1 MVTGNHSLCRD
12 NCPGN
17 SLPYSLKF
25 SRGKYFMVLPNSAQ
39 KQISQI
45 KFSWSNIQPRNAAVM
60 NLKFHRRKFWAIIL
74 WQLPQEMSWVYARAA
89 LMHSNLVWHLNIS
102 FKYSLRSQLVL
113 LLEWH
118 LGGFTC
124 FTGVAPQV
132 PTVERRQCLVTF
144 LLSFEKVLY
153 VDIMFRPV
161 GIAFL
166 YRWSTTLARTW
177 WRQRIRL
184 QKSLIYH
191 LCTYQCY
198 APLPPVRAV

>member
-1 MVTGNHSLCRD
+1 MAGHISVGCGHRE
-12 NCPGN
+12 P
-17 SLPYSLKF
+17 LPLPRQLSWQFTTLYSLKF
-25 SRGKYFMVLPNSAQ
+25 SRGKYFVVLPNSAQ

-45 KFSWSNIQPRNAAVM
+45 KFSWSNLQSHNAAVM

-124 FTGVAPQV
+124 FTGVAPRV

-166 YRWSTTLARTW
+166 YKWNTTLA
-177 WRQRIRL
+177 
-184 QKSLIYH
+184 
-191 LCTYQCY
+191 
-198 APLPPVRAV
+198 